1 MQKFL
6 LLLFFFLLNGCS
18 LNSILALGEV
28 DKTQV
33 VKYSPY
39 VKHYRAYLTRTY
51 LKPIKNGKKYLYF
64 YNAKEKD
71 LSILVHRKNQYI
83 LYSLYH
89 PKKRAVIFNTT
100 HRTRYRHIVRK
111 LRQKHYF
118 PASCAKIACIPHVAL
133 RRYKGIKTLR
143 IEVKDYRRLQ
153 NMYKKAI
160 RTYNAKNI
168 RSIRVKL
175 PKQLI
180 SAYFKRYE
188 KRAKTQKQLKQLQV
202 IAKKLQLPSAKSL
215 AKRIK
220 KDTVKSGKENKIK
233 EKKKATE
240 EKIKKEPQK
249 EEVKVVEVVMEK
261 PKKQTKSYYYYL
273 RYASYGELNHYLSDG
288 DARND
293 LTYNQYNTL
302 QKRRNVLKE
311 EKLLRDGS
319 LEELIAAY
327 KENKDPRYKTKIM
340 LLMKKVQENK

>member
-1 MQKFL
+1 MQKIL

-28 DKTQV
+28 DKSQV

-39 VKHYRAYLTRTY
+39 VKHYRAYLTRTN
-51 LKPIKNGKKYLYF
+51 LKPVKNGKKYLYF
-64 YNAKEKD
+64 YNKKEKD
-71 LSILVHRKNQYI
+71 LSILVHRRNQYI

-89 PKKRAVIFNTT
+89 PKKRAIVFNATQ
-100 HRTRYRHIVRK
+100 RTKYRHIARK

-118 PASCAKIACIPHVAL
+118 PTSCTRIACIPHVAL

-143 IEVKDYRRLQ
+143 IEVKDYSRLQ

-160 RTYNAKNI
+160 RTYNAKGI
-168 RSIRVKL
+168 RSIRTKL

-180 SAYFKRYE
+180 SAYFNRYK
-188 KRAKTQKQLKQLQV
+188 KRAKTQKQLEQLRIIAVKLQLSSAKS
-202 IAKKLQLPSAKSL
+202 IAKK
-215 AKRIK
+215 IK
-220 KDTVKSGKENKIK
+220 KDPAKTKKKE
-233 EKKKATE
+233 EKKITE
-240 EKIKKEPQK
+240 TKIMEEPQK
-249 EEVKVVEVVMEK
+249 EEVKVVEVIMEK
-261 PKKQTKSYYYYL
+261 PKKTTKPYYYYL
-273 RYASYGELNHYLSDG
+273 RSASYDELNSYLSDG
-288 DARND
+288 DASND

-327 KENKDPRYKTKIM
+327 KKNKDPRYKTKIL

>member
-1 MQKFL
+1 MQKIL

-39 VKHYRAYLTRTY
+39 VKHYRAYLTRTH
-51 LKPIKNGKKYLYF
+51 LKSLRNGKKYLYF
-64 YNAKEKD
+64 YNKKEKD
-71 LSILVHRKNQYI
+71 LSILVYRRNQYI

-89 PKKRAVIFNTT
+89 PKKRAIVFNTT
-100 HRTRYRHIVRK
+100 QRTRYRHIAKK
-111 LRQKHYF
+111 LKQKHYL
-118 PASCAKIACIPHVAL
+118 PTSCTKIACVPHVAL

-153 NMYKKAI
+153 NIYKKAI
-160 RTYNAKNI
+160 RTYNAKGI
-168 RSIRVKL
+168 KSIRTKL

-180 SAYFKRYE
+180 SAYFNRYK
-188 KRAKTQKQLKQLQV
+188 KRAKTQKQLEQLQIIAV
-202 IAKKLQLPSAKSL
+202 KLQLASAKNIAKK
-215 AKRIK
+215 IK
-220 KDTVKSGKENKIK
+220 KDPLKTGKKE
-233 EKKKATE
+233 EKKVTE
-240 EKIKKEPQK
+240 EKIIEEPQK
-249 EEVKVVEVVMEK
+249 EEVKVVEVIMEK
-261 PKKQTKSYYYYL
+261 PKKTTKPYYYYL
-273 RYASYGELNHYLSDG
+273 RSASYGELNSYLSDE

-327 KENKDPRYKTKIM
+327 KKNKDPRYKTKIL